1 MPTPRFL
8 QIHTLHSYPA
18 ALLNRDDSGRA
29 KRLPFGGAVRTRI
42 SSQCLKWHWR
52 GKTSRADEGMTYEDR
67 EFALHTIKEAT
78 RAERTRNLVGRKIIH
93 PLRDSDNVQE
103 NVLTAVENVFNT
115 ELYGESGTSER
126 GRQPL
131 LFGLPEIE
139 YLRKKAATIC
149 EYHRNSREAA
159 EELALGLLLTN
170 EKIRKASGTTKA
182 RFREARKTAEKFF
195 GNAEIENFEAFR
207 KATKL
212 PGGLEGALFGR
223 MVTSDP
229 AANIDAAIHVAHA
242 FTVHRE
248 ESESDYFSVV
258 DDLQRR
264 DEDAGAAH
272 IDDTELTAGLF
283 YGYVVV
289 DVPGLVSNLEG
300 CTANEWNTADT
311 DRTMAAQVVHH
322 LLHLIAT
329 VSPGAKL
336 GSTAP
341 YSCADLMPV
350 EAGCR
355 QPRSLAN
362 AFRKP
367 VPPQTEAA
375 VEALSGYLAKLD
387 EAYGAKEA
395 RRVMS
400 VEDYGIPEAKRVC
413 LDDLAKWAQES
424 IRNGKAEQACDTSS

>member
-1 MPTPRFL
+1 MPIPRFL

-29 KRLPFGGAVRTRI
+29 KRMPFGGAVRTRI
-42 SSQCLKWHWR
+42 SSQCLKRHWR
-52 GKTSRADEGMTYEDR
+52 NADGESSLNAVAGFVEAVRSRNVIERAVMQP
-67 EFALHTIKEAT
+67 IKETDAAT
-78 RAERTRNLVGRKIIH
+78 DAVVK
-93 PLRDSDNVQE
+93 
-103 NVLTAVENVFNT
+103 AVEDAFNKGV
-115 ELYGESGTSER
+115 YGKEGTQ
-126 GRQPL
+126 QPL
-131 LFGLPEIE
+131 LLGLPEVE
-139 YLRKKAATIC
+139 YLREKAAAICRKHPQNADAAKKAV
-149 EYHRNSREAA
+149 
-159 EELALGLLLTN
+159 
-170 EKIRKASGTTKA
+170 EKLFDKKTDKGGEGENFRA
-182 RFREARKTAEKFF
+182 FREQ
-195 GNAEIENFEAFR
+195 
-207 KATKL
+207 TKL
-212 PGGLEGALFGR
+212 PGGLTGALFGR
-223 MVTSDP
+223 MVTSDT

-242 FTVHRE
+242 FTVHGE

-272 IDDTELTAGLF
+272 IGDTELTAGLF

-341 YSCADLMPV
+341 YSCADLMLV

-367 VPPQTEAA
+367 VAPQTDAA

-387 EAYGAKEA
+387 VAYGAKET

-400 VEDYGIPEAKRVC
+400 VEDYGIPEAISAG
-413 LDDLAKWAQES
+413 LDDLVKWAQES
-424 IRNGKAEQACDTSS
+424 VRNGEA